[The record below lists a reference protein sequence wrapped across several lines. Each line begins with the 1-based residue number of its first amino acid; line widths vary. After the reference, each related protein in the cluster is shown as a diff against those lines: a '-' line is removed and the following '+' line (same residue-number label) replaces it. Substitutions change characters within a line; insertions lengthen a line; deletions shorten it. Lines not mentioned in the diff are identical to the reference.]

1 MPQTENLQTVI
12 NAVNEQSK
20 KLQQGNWSSMKRQ
33 EIKTEELDEK
43 IKKKKSDG
51 KFGRKSGCSSNTY
64 LQLLIRSKAGAKTQS
79 CSLLIMSVPELATPF
94 LPFLLPVCSLSHFSS
109 TPHIEPFTCARCW
122 AHRYLTWILPSA
134 DEKPSSH
141 SLSPSPYLQSTPYYL
156 LDASWREDDVG
167 EI

>member
-1 MPQTENLQTVI
+1 M
-12 NAVNEQSK
+12 K
-20 KLQQGNWSSMKRQ
+20 KLKR
-33 EIKTEELDEK
+33 KKVMANSGEK
-43 IKKKKSDG
+43 VAAAV
-51 KFGRKSGCSSNTY
+51 SNTY

-141 SLSPSPYLQSTPYYL
+141 SLSPSPYLQFTPYYL